1 MTEVQ
6 NFETRRATLK
16 RSRAIAIA
24 LLLFLILLGAATF
37 RGIGRW
43 LVVEDPL
50 DRADAIV
57 VLSGGLP
64 DRALE
69 AARIFRQGMAPQV
82 WLTRPANPAAEL
94 DKMGISF
101 EGEEGYSRAV
111 LLHEGVPE
119 SAIRILAPEIVNTE
133 DEERAIVAQMQSASA
148 THVIIVTSPPHTRRV
163 RALWRRIAPPGLVLT
178 VRSAAE
184 DDYDASHWWRT
195 TRDSLSVMREV
206 MGLLNAWAGLPV
218 RPASH

>member
-1 MTEVQ
+1 MTDVH
-6 NFETRRATLK
+6 NVHNRIVLSKDRGT
-16 RSRAIAIA
+16 IAA
-24 LLLFLILLGAATF
+24 LVLLILATVTVIAF
-37 RGIGRW
+37 RGVGRW

-69 AARIFRQGMAPQV
+69 AAKVFRLGMAPQV

-94 DKMGISF
+94 SKMGISF

-111 LLHEGVPE
+111 LIHEGVPE

-133 DEERAIVAQMQSASA
+133 DEERAIIAEMQSTKADR
-148 THVIIVTSPPHTRRV
+148 VIIVTSPPHTRRV
-163 RALWRRIAPPGLVLT
+163 RALWRRIAPTNLSLT
-178 VRSAAE
+178 VRSATE
-184 DDYDASHWWRT
+184 YDYDANHWWRT

-206 MGLLNAWAGLPV
+206 MGLLNVWAGLPV
-218 RPASH
+218 RPALH